1 MLRAST
7 MVMNSEEATPYAP
20 RMGGYALM
28 NGGVASRPPV
38 IDDAGRRIGRD
49 EVMEVCEED
58 AGMSC
63 S

>member
-1 MLRAST
+1 
-7 MVMNSEEATPYAP
+7 MVINSEDDTPYEP

-28 NGGVASRPPV
+28 KGGVASRPPV
-38 IDDAGRRIGRD
+38 IDDAGRRIGRV
-49 EVMEVCEED
+49 EVMEVCEGD